1 MSEKNYE
8 RVNWQARK
16 TPLSAVNLNKMD
28 EGISTNRKAILELQ
42 SAVFSD
48 GNTETY
54 KVEKIVETRGELP
67 NAPTEGAYYY
77 VSGTNTIYK
86 VVDGHYKVVESK
98 IKQIYGG
105 GAQ

>member
-1 MSEKNYE
+1 
-8 RVNWQARK
+8 
-16 TPLSAVNLNKMD
+16 LSAVNLNKMD
-28 EGISTNRKAILELQ
+28 EGIDVNRKAILELQ

-48 GNTETY
+48 GNTMTY
-54 KVEKIVETRGELP
+54 NVEKIVETRGELP
-67 NAPTEGAYYY
+67 NAPKNGAYYY
-77 VSGTNTIYK
+77 VSDTNTIYQ

>member
-16 TPLSAVNLNKMD
+16 TPLSAINLNRMD
-28 EGISTNRKAILELQ
+28 EGIATNREAILELQ

-48 GNTETY
+48 GNSITY
-54 KVEKIVETRGELP
+54 NIEKVVQSRGELP
-67 NAPTEGAYYY
+67 NVPTTGAYYY
-77 VSGTNTIYK
+77 VSDTNTIYQ
-86 VVDGHYKVVESK
+86 VVNGHYKVVESK